1 MNDFFNLIYFFF
13 SIRNLDIF
21 IGSSFLFRN
30 DTNSL
35 LYSVFLF
42 LNNFGLSLDNLHIV
56 LSHIG
61 KISLFETGLL
71 SNQNNPILFNNFNVN
86 KNSFLYLCGV
96 DLDKFSDNFLFNSK
110 FIVFQGSFFNQRLY
124 DYVDLI
130 LPTTVYTE
138 DVFHYL
144 I

>member
-13 SIRNLDIF
+13 SIRDLDIF

-42 LNNFGLSLDNLHIV
+42 LNNFGLSLNNLHIV

-71 SNQNNPILFNNFNVN
+71 SNQNNPILFSNFNVN
-86 KNSFLYLCGV
+86 KSSFLYLCGV
-96 DLDKFSDNFLFNSK
+96 DLDKFSDSFLSNSQ

-124 DYVDLI
+124 DCVDLI